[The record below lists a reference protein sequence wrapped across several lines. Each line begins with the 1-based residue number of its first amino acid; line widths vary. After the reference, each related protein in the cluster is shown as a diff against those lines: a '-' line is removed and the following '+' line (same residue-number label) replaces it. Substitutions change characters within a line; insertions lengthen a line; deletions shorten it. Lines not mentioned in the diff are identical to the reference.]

1 MCPTGF
7 RFSHSLL
14 GGVCVL
20 LLSSIPMLLSV
31 DTKLEKNETEG
42 KTRDC
47 KAETLADLVAFLL
60 VARSED

>member
-1 MCPTGF
+1 
-7 RFSHSLL
+7 
-14 GGVCVL
+14 
-20 LLSSIPMLLSV
+20 MLLSV

-42 KTRDC
+42 KMRDC